1 MHFFYLCKLIFD
13 KERITKKRYRSF
25 YPSQNDELDKS
36 NSRLQLPFHTSY
48 LSYDVFS
55 LDSCSFLQFF
65 RYLSL
70 LSLLESFYDPNLTP
84 RLNTDTALLQ
94 KLGWEGRERGKGG
107 KGAVVRREITHS
119 YPIP

>member
-1 MHFFYLCKLIFD
+1 MDLTCIFFYLCKLIFD
-13 KERITKKRYRSF
+13 KERITEKRSRSF

-70 LSLLESFYDPNLTP
+70 LSLLESFYDPNVI
-84 RLNTDTALLQ
+84 RHH
-94 KLGWEGRERGKGG
+94 
-107 KGAVVRREITHS
+107 V
-119 YPIP
+119 

>member
-1 MHFFYLCKLIFD
+1 MDLKCIFFYLCKLIFD
-13 KERITKKRYRSF
+13 KERITEKRYRSF

-48 LSYDVFS
+48 FSYDVFS

-70 LSLLESFYDPNLTP
+70 LSLLESFYDPNVI
-84 RLNTDTALLQ
+84 RHH
-94 KLGWEGRERGKGG
+94 
-107 KGAVVRREITHS
+107 V
-119 YPIP
+119 

>member
-1 MHFFYLCKLIFD
+1 MDLTCIFFIYANKSL
-13 KERITKKRYRSF
+13 TKKGLLKKDTDLF
-25 YPSQNDELDKS
+25 ILVKLDKS

-70 LSLLESFYDPNLTP
+70 LSLLKSFYDPNVI
-84 RLNTDTALLQ
+84 RHH
-94 KLGWEGRERGKGG
+94 
-107 KGAVVRREITHS
+107 V
-119 YPIP
+119 